1 MLSTLTIDVEDYYH
15 ATAFGHV
22 VDKEEWHKY
31 ESRIVQNAERLLT
44 VLSQY
49 NVKSKLVI

>member
-1 MLSTLTIDVEDYYH
+1 MLNTLTIDVEDYYH

-22 VDKEEWHKY
+22 VDKEEEHKY
-31 ESRIVQNAERLLT
+31 ESRIVQNSERLFT
-44 VLSQY
+44 ILSQY